1 MPSEET
7 FQVRGPSRPEVFLT
21 KEGYEKLTKEFHYL
35 KTVRRR
41 EISKEI
47 KEAREHGDISENAEY
62 EAAKEKQALV
72 ERRILQLETK
82 LSQAR
87 IIDDKRIPKDRAYLG
102 ATVILRNSKSGEEL
116 RYTLVGGDEA
126 DSSEGKISVHSPL
139 AKGLLGHRAGD
150 RVEIRVPAGIRK
162 YEILRIL

>member
-1 MPSEET
+1 MPSEGT
-7 FQVRGPSRPEVFLT
+7 FLT
-21 KEGYEKLTKEFHYL
+21 KEGYEKLTKELHHL

-72 ERRILQLETK
+72 EARISRLATK

-87 IIDDKRIPKDRAYLG
+87 IIDSNKTPKNKVYLG
-102 ATVILRNSKSGEEL
+102 ATVILRNLESGEEL

-139 AKGLLGHRAGD
+139 AKGLLGHKAGD

-162 YEILRIL
+162 YEILKLVCYN

>member
-1 MPSEET
+1 MSGE
-7 FQVRGPSRPEVFLT
+7 GIFLT
-21 KEGYEKLTKEFHYL
+21 KEGYEKLTKELYYL

-62 EAAKEKQALV
+62 EAAKEKQAFM
-72 ERRILQLETK
+72 ETRILQLETK

-87 IIDDKRIPKDRAYLG
+87 IIDDKRIPKGRAYLG
-102 ATVILRNSKSGEEL
+102 ATVLLRDLESGEEL
-116 RYTLVGGDEA
+116 SYTLLGGDEA
-126 DSSEGKISVHSPL
+126 DSSEGKISVHSPV
-139 AKGLLGHRAGD
+139 AKGLLGHKAGD

-162 YEILRIL
+162 YKILKIS

>member
-7 FQVRGPSRPEVFLT
+7 FLT
-21 KEGYEKLTKEFHYL
+21 KEGYEKLKKELHYL

-47 KEAREHGDISENAEY
+47 REAREHGDISENAEY

-72 ERRILQLETK
+72 ETRISQLATK

-87 IIDDKRIPKDRAYLG
+87 IIDSKKTPKNKVYLG
-102 ATVILRNSKSGEEL
+102 ATVILRNSESGEEL
-116 RYTLVGGDEA
+116 RYTLTGGDEA

-139 AKGLLGHRAGD
+139 AKGLLGHKAGD

>member
-1 MPSEET
+1 MSSEET
-7 FQVRGPSRPEVFLT
+7 FLT
-21 KEGYEKLTKEFHYL
+21 KEGYEKLTKELHYL
-35 KTVRRR
+35 KTVRRS

-62 EAAKEKQALV
+62 QAAKEKQAFV
-72 ERRILQLETK
+72 ETRILQLETK

-87 IIDDKRIPKDRAYLG
+87 IIDSKRIPKDRVYLG
-102 ATVILRNSKSGEEL
+102 ATVILRNLESGEEL
-116 RYTLVGGDEA
+116 KYTLVGGDEA

-150 RVEIRVPAGIRK
+150 RAEIRVPAGIRK
-162 YEILRIL
+162 YEILRIS